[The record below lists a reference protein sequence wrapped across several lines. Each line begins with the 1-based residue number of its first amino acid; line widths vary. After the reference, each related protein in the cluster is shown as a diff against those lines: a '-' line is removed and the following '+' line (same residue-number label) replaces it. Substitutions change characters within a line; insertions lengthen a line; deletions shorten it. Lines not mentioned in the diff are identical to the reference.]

1 MTRNLDYRGVAQ
13 LVAHT
18 VWDREVAG
26 SSPVA
31 PTIRA
36 GMKYAFVIIAILAL
50 WVGMILL
57 VMCDSVTGIF
67 LPSFAVAMTVI
78 LFLVGFGKKK

>member
-1 MTRNLDYRGVAQ
+1 
-13 LVAHT
+13 
-18 VWDREVAG
+18 
-26 SSPVA
+26 
-31 PTIRA
+31 
-36 GMKYAFVIIAILAL
+36 MKYAFVIIAILAL

>member
-1 MTRNLDYRGVAQ
+1 MVVELGFAGWLDVGVRYRGVAQ

-31 PTIRA
+31 PTTAYMDEILVCLFGHREA
-36 GMKYAFVIIAILAL
+36 SDFFVSI
-50 WVGMILL
+50 
-57 VMCDSVTGIF
+57 
-67 LPSFAVAMTVI
+67 
-78 LFLVGFGKKK
+78 

>member
-1 MTRNLDYRGVAQ
+1 MGAYRGVAQ

-31 PTIRA
+31 PTTAYIN
-36 GMKYAFVIIAILAL
+36 
-50 WVGMILL
+50 
-57 VMCDSVTGIF
+57 
-67 LPSFAVAMTVI
+67 VI
-78 LFLVGFGKKK
+78 LVNLTPVKRAFFVNVIL

>member
-1 MTRNLDYRGVAQ
+1 MGVYRGVAQ

-31 PTIRA
+31 PTTVYIN
-36 GMKYAFVIIAILAL
+36 AILVNSTPVKWANF
-50 WVGMILL
+50 LL
-57 VMCDSVTGIF
+57 KPQIGS
-67 LPSFAVAMTVI
+67 S
-78 LFLVGFGKKK
+78 

>member
-1 MTRNLDYRGVAQ
+1 MGAYRGVAQ

-31 PTIRA
+31 PTRL
-36 GMKYAFVIIAILAL
+36 GLK
-50 WVGMILL
+50 LL
-57 VMCDSVTGIF
+57 VALG
-67 LPSFAVAMTVI
+67 
-78 LFLVGFGKKK
+78 LVFVF

>member
-1 MTRNLDYRGVAQ
+1 MLASSAGDENLDRGVAQ

-31 PTIRA
+31 PTID
-36 GMKYAFVIIAILAL
+36 KTLIKFNNIIAYGYGF
-50 WVGMILL
+50 V
-57 VMCDSVTGIF
+57 VIF
-67 LPSFAVAMTVI
+67 
-78 LFLVGFGKKK
+78 

>member
-1 MTRNLDYRGVAQ
+1 MGAYRGVAQ

-31 PTIRA
+31 PTMI
-36 GMKYAFVIIAILAL
+36 VPILCPDA
-50 WVGMILL
+50 V
-57 VMCDSVTGIF
+57 VSS
-67 LPSFAVAMTVI
+67 LP
-78 LFLVGFGKKK
+78 

>member
-1 MTRNLDYRGVAQ
+1 MGAYRGVAQ

-31 PTIRA
+31 PTIVYINA
-36 GMKYAFVIIAILAL
+36 
-50 WVGMILL
+50 
-57 VMCDSVTGIF
+57 
-67 LPSFAVAMTVI
+67 
-78 LFLVGFGKKK
+78 FLVNSTPVKWANFLLKPQIGSS